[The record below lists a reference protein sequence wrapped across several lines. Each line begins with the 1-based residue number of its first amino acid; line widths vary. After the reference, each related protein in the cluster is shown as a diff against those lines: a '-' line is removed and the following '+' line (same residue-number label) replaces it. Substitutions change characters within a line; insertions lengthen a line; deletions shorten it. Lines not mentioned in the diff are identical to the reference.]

1 MAPPDARSFAQASAG
16 RASSSASAGAGAGL
30 SSGNAAYPAMFPAG
44 PPASDVLDSW
54 ARCTSL
60 RLDPAAAPAPRV
72 IDGHEL
78 ARRRDGLAAVR
89 RLALAEI
96 ETLFQQIAGSNFLL
110 TFADHEG
117 VILDLFADNRFRSSG
132 SSADIIVGSCW
143 AEAHCGTNGLG
154 TALAAGRP
162 VSITGTEHFFLKYSD
177 ISCTAAP
184 IHDGQGR
191 VLGVLD
197 ASSYVES
204 RQRHTQALVRMS
216 AMHVENLLL
225 AEQMRDHL
233 VIAIHPR
240 AEFLATLGCGL
251 IAFDGEGRISAM
263 NARAQGLLAGLV
275 LRLGTSFEQ
284 VFSESFE
291 VFSAR
296 LSQGEDVRVR
306 DVLGSMLVVRCVRA
320 ARLAGTMRRASN
332 AANEVVDSAGASGLG
347 SAIPPA
353 LVPTPRRGRHD
364 AGESAP
370 ASASASASAPTH
382 APRVSGMVADD
393 PAVSATLRMA
403 EAAVRLRVPILIQGE
418 TGSGKELLARHAHVS
433 SGRRG
438 AFVAVNCGALPAELF
453 EAELFGYVGGAFTG
467 ARREGN
473 SGLIVSADGGTLLLD
488 EVVELPLPLQAA
500 LLRFLDDRL
509 VRPVGGR
516 DARHVDVQLLAAT
529 HADLE
534 AEVAARRFREDL
546 LHRLNIVRLTLPPLR
561 EREDFAAVCRSVL
574 SAIDPQARI
583 SDDALLPLSRL
594 PWRGNM
600 RELRAVLTRALL
612 MHDTGQLDASDFGT
626 AFSAAQP
633 GATPVVSG
641 QSALQQAAL
650 HRVLSEFERTGHSVS
665 QTSRNLGIS
674 RTTVYRYLREQG
686 GRFP

>member
-1 MAPPDARSFAQASAG
+1 MASPDARSFAQARAG
-16 RASSSASAGAGAGL
+16 RASSSASAGL
-30 SSGNAAYPAMFPAG
+30 SSAGVAYPAMFPAG
-44 PPASDVLDSW
+44 QPASDVLDSW
-54 ARCTSL
+54 ARCTGL
-60 RLDPAAAPAPRV
+60 RLDPAAPPAPRV
-72 IDGHEL
+72 IDSHEL
-78 ARRRDGLAAVR
+78 ARRRDGLAVVR

-132 SSADIIVGSCW
+132 ASADIIVGSCW

-162 VSITGTEHFFLKYSD
+162 VSITGTEHFFLKYGD

-251 IAFDGEGRISAM
+251 IAFNGEGRINAM

-291 VFSAR
+291 SFSAR
-296 LSQGEDVRVR
+296 LSQGDELRVH

-320 ARLAGTMRRASN
+320 ARTNG
-332 AANEVVDSAGASGLG
+332 AARGVDSAADSAGASV
-347 SAIPPA
+347 PA
-353 LVPTPRRGRHD
+353 QAPRRGRQD
-364 AGESAP
+364 LGG
-370 ASASASASAPTH
+370 SASAAPLV
-382 APRVSGMVADD
+382 PCVPGMVADD
-393 PAVSATLRMA
+393 PAVAATLRMA

-418 TGSGKELLARHAHVS
+418 TGSGKELLARHAHTS

-473 SGLIVSADGGTLLLD
+473 PGLIVSADGGTLLLD

-534 AEVAARRFREDL
+534 TEVAARRFREDL

-561 EREDFAAVCRSVL
+561 AREDFAAVGRSVL
-574 SAIDPQARI
+574 SAIDPHARI
-583 SDDALLPLSRL
+583 SDDALLQLSRL
-594 PWRGNM
+594 SWRGNM

-612 MHDTGQLDASDFGT
+612 MHGTGELDAGDFAT
-626 AFSAAQP
+626 AFSAAHP
-633 GATPVVSG
+633 GSTPVLHG
-641 QSALQQAAL
+641 QSALQQGAL
-650 HRVLSEFERTGHSVS
+650 QRVLSEFERTGHSVS

>member
-1 MAPPDARSFAQASAG
+1 MASPDARSFAQARAA
-16 RASSSASAGAGAGL
+16 RASFNANSGAGAGL
-30 SSGNAAYPAMFPAG
+30 SSAGAAYPAMFPAG
-44 PPASDVLDSW
+44 QPASDVLDSW
-54 ARCTSL
+54 ARCTGL
-60 RLDPAAAPAPRV
+60 RLDPAAPPAPRV
-72 IDGHEL
+72 IDSHEL
-78 ARRRDGLAAVR
+78 ARRRDGLAVVR

-132 SSADIIVGSCW
+132 ASADIIVGSCW

-162 VSITGTEHFFLKYSD
+162 VSITGTEHFFLKYGD

-284 VFSESFE
+284 VFSESFDA
-291 VFSAR
+291 FSAR
-296 LSQGEDVRVR
+296 LSQGEELRVR

-320 ARLAGTMRRASN
+320 ARTNGVARRVGEAADSSSASVT
-332 AANEVVDSAGASGLG
+332 AQS
-347 SAIPPA
+347 
-353 LVPTPRRGRHD
+353 PRRGRQD
-364 AGESAP
+364 LGESV
-370 ASASASASAPTH
+370 SAAI
-382 APRVSGMVADD
+382 PRVLGMVADD
-393 PAVSATLRMA
+393 PAVAATLRMA

-418 TGSGKELLARHAHVS
+418 TGSGKELLARHAHTS

-473 SGLIVSADGGTLLLD
+473 PGLIVSADGGTLLLD

-546 LHRLNIVRLTLPPLR
+546 LHRLNIVRLSLPPLR
-561 EREDFAAVCRSVL
+561 AREDFAAVGRSVL
-574 SAIDPQARI
+574 SAIDPHARI
-583 SDDALLPLSRL
+583 SDDALLQLSRL
-594 PWRGNM
+594 SWRGNM

-612 MHDTGQLDASDFGT
+612 MHGTGDLDTGDFAT
-626 AFSAAQP
+626 AFSAAHP
-633 GATPVVSG
+633 GSTPVLHG
-641 QSALQQAAL
+641 QSALQQGAL
-650 HRVLSEFERTGHSVS
+650 QRVLSEFERTGHSVS

>member
-1 MAPPDARSFAQASAG
+1 MAPPDARSFAQARAG
-16 RASSSASAGAGAGL
+16 RASSSASAGL
-30 SSGNAAYPAMFPAG
+30 SSAGAAYPAMFPAG
-44 PPASDVLDSW
+44 QPASDVLDSW

-60 RLDPAAAPAPRV
+60 RLDPAAPPAPRV

-117 VILDLFADNRFRSSG
+117 VILDLFADNRFRSS
-132 SSADIIVGSCW
+132 SASADIIVGSCW

-162 VSITGTEHFFLKYSD
+162 VSITGTEHFFLKYGD

-251 IAFDGEGRISAM
+251 IAFDGEGHISAM

-296 LSQGEDVRVR
+296 LSQGDDVRVR
-306 DVLGSMLVVRCVRA
+306 DVLGSMLAVRCVRA
-320 ARLAGTMRRASN
+320 ARTNGGARRVDAV
-332 AANEVVDSAGASGLG
+332 ADSAVASV
-347 SAIPPA
+347 AA
-353 LVPTPRRGRHD
+353 QAPRRGRQD
-364 AGESAP
+364 LGGA
-370 ASASASASAPTH
+370 ASAAAAI
-382 APRVSGMVADD
+382 PRVSGMVADD
-393 PAVSATLRMA
+393 PAVAATLRMA

-418 TGSGKELLARHAHVS
+418 TGSGKELLARHAHSS

-473 SGLIVSADGGTLLLD
+473 PGLIVSADGGTLLLD

-534 AEVAARRFREDL
+534 TEVGARRFREDL

-561 EREDFAAVCRSVL
+561 EREDFAAVGRSVL
-574 SAIDPQARI
+574 AAIDPHARI
-583 SDDALLPLSRL
+583 SDDALLQLSHL

-612 MHDTGQLDASDFGT
+612 MHDTGELDTGDFAA

-633 GATPVVSG
+633 GSMPVLHG
-641 QSALQQAAL
+641 HSALQQGAL
-650 HRVLSEFERTGHSVS
+650 QRVLSEFERTGHSVS

-674 RTTVYRYLREQG
+674 RTTVYRYLRERG

>member
-1 MAPPDARSFAQASAG
+1 MAPPDARAFAQS
-16 RASSSASAGAGAGL
+16 RAARAPGAAL
-30 SSGNAAYPAMFPAG
+30 PTVYPAGQVAP
-44 PPASDVLDSW
+44 DILESW
-54 ARCTSL
+54 ARCTAQ
-60 RLDPAAAPAPRV
+60 RLDRASLPPPAI
-72 IDGHEL
+72 IDGHAL

-110 TFADHEG
+110 AFADHEG

-143 AEAHCGTNGLG
+143 AETHCGTNGLG

-162 VSITGTEHFFLKYSD
+162 VSISGAEHFFLKYGD

-225 AEQMRDHL
+225 AEQMRGHL

-240 AEFLATLGCGL
+240 AEFLATLGCGML
-251 IAFDGEGRISAM
+251 AFDGEGRISAM
-263 NARAQGLLAGLV
+263 NARAQGMLTGLS
-275 LRLGTSFEQ
+275 LQLGTPFEQ
-284 VFSESFE
+284 VFDESFAR
-291 VFSAR
+291 FPAR
-296 LSQGEDVRVR
+296 LAQDEELRLR
-306 DVLGSMLVVRCVRA
+306 DVLGSVLVARCVRA
-320 ARLAGTMRRASN
+320 SRPGG
-332 AANEVVDSAGASGLG
+332 AA
-347 SAIPPA
+347 PPA
-353 LVPTPRRGRHD
+353 RARHGVPAVGQPPRGP
-364 AGESAP
+364 EMISE
-370 ASASASASAPTH
+370 
-382 APRVSGMVADD
+382 D
-393 PAVSATLRMA
+393 PAVAATLRMA
-403 EAAVRLRVPILIQGE
+403 EAAVRMRVPILIQGE
-418 TGSGKELLARHAHVS
+418 TGTGKELLARHAHTS
-433 SGRRG
+433 SGRSG

-473 SGLIVSADGGTLLLD
+473 PGLIESADGGTLLLD
-488 EVVELPLPLQAA
+488 EIVELPLPLQAA
-500 LLRFLDDRL
+500 LLRFLDDRQ

-516 DARHVDVQLLAAT
+516 SARHVDVQLLAAT
-529 HADLE
+529 HADLD
-534 AEVAARRFREDL
+534 AEVAARRFRADL
-546 LHRLNIVRLTLPPLR
+546 LHRLNIVRLALPPLC
-561 EREDFAAVCRSVL
+561 ERQDFAAVTRSVL
-574 SAIDPQARI
+574 AAIDPHARI
-583 SDDALLPLSRL
+583 SDEAVTQLSYQA
-594 PWRGNM
+594 WRGNM

-612 MHDTGQLDASDFGT
+612 MHDTGQLTLADFAG
-626 AFSAAQP
+626 ALPAVGQP
-633 GATPVVSG
+633 GGESSG

-650 HRVLSEFERTGHSVS
+650 QRVLGEFERTGRSVS

-674 RTTVYRYLREQG
+674 RTTVYRYLREHG

>member
-1 MAPPDARSFAQASAG
+1 MAPPDARSFAQARAG
-16 RASSSASAGAGAGL
+16 RASSSASAGAGTSL
-30 SSGNAAYPAMFPAG
+30 SSGSAAYPAMFPAG

-364 AGESAP
+364 AGESA
-370 ASASASASAPTH
+370 SAPTH
-382 APRVSGMVADD
+382 TPRVSGMVADD